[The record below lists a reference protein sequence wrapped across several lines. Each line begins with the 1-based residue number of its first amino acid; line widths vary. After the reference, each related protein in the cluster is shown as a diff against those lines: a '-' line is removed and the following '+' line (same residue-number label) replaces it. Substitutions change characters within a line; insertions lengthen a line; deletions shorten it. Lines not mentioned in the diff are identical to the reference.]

1 METVTHLIQ
10 QLCDPHTAY
19 FEKKQLIVQL
29 RDLAI
34 SHKGSLFI
42 ANLTK
47 LFHTL
52 EQLLELDKADTKLPE
67 VSMLVIELLSIM
79 VDKADPETEILLTK
93 FLQTIIPCLSTGNA
107 ALKKN
112 VIGYISRYLIRT
124 KNYEAVF
131 AAVNRLGLE
140 TGNWRLKAAGLEG
153 VEAWWR
159 VAASSSSG
167 DALGSIPESKKML
180 QNVIKHLKDSSEVV
194 REKAYNAIIS
204 MTKTLPKTVNVL
216 VAKLPVASAAE
227 YRELMVR
234 EHIDNSTKLGEMP
247 VDEDVKKALASAQYL
262 PRKNPEWPEADG
274 LVFGVVPNRV
284 MRDLGPSANLK
295 ERSAAV
301 EELKGIV
308 TGSTNMQRLEMYFS
322 SFFKFIVQLLSDN
335 NYKVSVCTMQMLIT
349 LLSEKR
355 RRLNARTNLHML
367 IPGLVEKFGDSKIVV
382 RQLAQESFSAL
393 SLCIK
398 PKVLLN
404 ELVPFLES
412 SNWHVREE
420 ILLFIIR
427 TFLLYDKKKDEEGHD
442 ILQDVDYPKLV
453 NAVAKLLD
461 DDKPKVIQIVYET
474 VATIAQLGNYTKVL
488 EILLEAVDH
497 EVYRKLCDRVEAGAL
512 PVLRSEGG
520 LEFPYL
526 AFGLSTQNSFY
537 SSIQGFRSS
546 TTSISG
552 SAKLRGTSLAKEHSA
567 PLAVDNKLN
576 NSALQSEETSP
587 MVAPKEGYKNRLT
600 YLKKT
605 GPISK
610 CSRTFITGK
619 INVLGTHEVNQ

>member
-1 METVTHLIQ
+1 METVTHLVQ
-10 QLCDPHTAY
+10 QLADPHTAY
-19 FEKKQLIVQL
+19 FEKKQLLVQL

-52 EQLLELDKADTKLPE
+52 EQLLELDKADAKLPE
-67 VSMLVIELLSIM
+67 VSMLVIELLSTM

-93 FLQTIIPCLSTGNA
+93 FLQTVVPCLSTENA
-107 ALKKN
+107 ALRKN
-112 VIGYISRYLIRT
+112 IVGYVSRYLVRT
-124 KNYEAVF
+124 KNCEAVF

-140 TGNWRLKAAGLEG
+140 ASSWRLRAAGLEG
-153 VEAWWR
+153 VEVWWK
-159 VAASSSSG
+159 VAASNTSG
-167 DALGSIPESKKML
+167 ETLGNIPESKKIL
-180 QNVIKHLKDSSEVV
+180 LNVIKHLKDSSEVV

-204 MTKTLPKTVNVL
+204 MTKTLPKAVNAL
-216 VAKLPVASAAE
+216 VEKLPVASAAE

-234 EHIDNSTKLGEMP
+234 EHIDNSTKLGEMS
-247 VDEDVKKALASAQYL
+247 VDEDVKRALASAQYL
-262 PRKNPEWPEADG
+262 PRRNLEWPEVDG
-274 LVFGVVPNRV
+274 LVFGVVPSRI

-295 ERSAAV
+295 ERSAAI

-308 TGSTNMQRLEMYFS
+308 TAPANMQKLEMYFS
-322 SFFKFIVQLLSDN
+322 SFFKYIVQLLSDN
-335 NYKVSVCTMQMLIT
+335 NYKVSVCTMQMLIA

-355 RRLNARTNLHML
+355 KRLNARTNLHML

-398 PKVLLN
+398 PEVLLN

-427 TFLLYDKKKDEEGHD
+427 TFLFYDKKKNEEGHE
-442 ILQDVDYPKLV
+442 ILQDIDYPKLV

-497 EVYRKLCDRVEAGAL
+497 EVYRKLCDRVEAGGL
-512 PVLRSEGG
+512 PVLRAEGG

-526 AFGLSTQNSFY
+526 TFGLSTQNSFY
-537 SSIQGFRSS
+537 SSIQGFRST
-546 TTSISG
+546 TTSVSG
-552 SAKLRGTSLAKEHSA
+552 SAKQRGASLAKERLVS
-567 PLAVDNKLN
+567 PPVDSKLN
-576 NSALQSEETSP
+576 NSALQSEVISLLN
-587 MVAPKEGYKNRLT
+587 VRRHRLWWRRR
-600 YLKKT
+600 K
-605 GPISK
+605 GI
-610 CSRTFITGK
+610 RIG
-619 INVLGTHEVNQ
+619 